1 MNVDFTSTIASSKV
15 DMNIWRQALLA
26 SSPLFA
32 QFVKTKTDTQGKL
45 KDPNVQSQEFTT
57 YLSKKYN
64 LREPIRR
71 EEIMDIKRDPAIDPA
86 DKSILMSSLAGGIPK
101 DTSLQ
106 SSVASM
112 NEFQSKLAQV
122 I

>member
-1 MNVDFTSTIASSKV
+1 MNT
-15 DMNIWRQALLA
+15 WRQALLA

-45 KDPNVQSQEFTT
+45 KNPNVQSQEFIT

-71 EEIMDIKRDPAIDPA
+71 EDVMNVKQDPAIDPA
-86 DKSILMSSLAGGIPK
+86 DKSILMSSVAGGIPK
-101 DTSLQ
+101 DTSMQ
-106 SSVASM
+106 SSVTSM
-112 NEFQSKLAQV
+112 NELQSKLAQV
-122 I
+122 V